1 MKRND
6 FINLSL
12 AGGLSAAISSL
23 VQAGPLSPKPYHHAP
38 KAKRC
43 IMIFHEGAPSHMDTF
58 DPKPQLD
65 KLHMKRFVRKGEL
78 KSAMESGDRY
88 YIKSPFKFRQVGE
101 SGAWM
106 CEHYKELAKHA
117 DDMMF
122 YKGCQADSVNHPTA
136 CFHMNTGN
144 RFNGDPAIGSW
155 VTMGLGSS
163 NQDLP
168 GYVVLPEMN
177 YPQGGSANWSNG
189 YLPAYFQGTPMRA
202 QGSPVLDLRPP
213 KSSWNG
219 ASQKNLE
226 LLKVLNGLHK
236 QDHLDHGDLDARMQA
251 YDLAYRMQQKIP
263 EVVDFKT
270 VDAKTEKMY
279 GLDQKETSSFGKRCL
294 LASRLVEKG
303 VRFVQ
308 VYSSG
313 WDSHDYIEKSH
324 RSRIQAVDKPMA
336 GLLED
341 LKRKGMLEDTLVFC
355 VGEFGRSPDNGVR
368 GGDESRV
375 GRDHNAKAMTLWMT
389 GGGVKAGH
397 TIGATDEIGG
407 EAVEVV
413 RPIRDFHK
421 TVLHL
426 MGLDDN
432 RLTYFHGGRNKQL
445 SQIGAETIKEL
456 LA

>member
-1 MKRND
+1 MNRHQ

-12 AGGLSAAISSL
+12 GAGLPLLAPQFAS
-23 VQAGPLSPKPYHHAP
+23 AGPMSPKPYHHTP
-38 KAKRC
+38 RAKRC
-43 IMIFHEGAPSHMDTF
+43 IMIFHEGAPSHIDTF
-58 DPKPQLD
+58 DPKPELD
-65 KLHMKRFVRKGEL
+65 KLHMKSFERHGEL
-78 KSAMESGDRY
+78 KSAMESGKRY
-88 YIKSPFKFRQVGE
+88 YVKSPFKFRQVGE

-122 YKGCQADSVNHPTA
+122 YKGCQAESVNHPSA

-144 RFNGDPAIGSW
+144 RFIGDPAIGSW
-155 VTMGLGSS
+155 VTMGLGSD

-177 YPQGGSANWSNG
+177 FPQGGAANWSNG
-189 YLPAYFQGTPMRA
+189 YLPAYYQGTPMRA

-213 KSSWNG
+213 RSSWSG
-219 ASQKNLE
+219 ASQRNLS
-226 LLKVLNGLHK
+226 LLKNINAFHK
-236 QDHLDHGDLDARMQA
+236 ANYPDHDDLDARMQA

-263 EVVDFKT
+263 EVVDFSNIDSST
-270 VDAKTEKMY
+270 QQMY
-279 GLDQKETSSFGKRCL
+279 GLDQEETKSFGRRCL

-313 WDSHDYIEKSH
+313 WDSHDYLERSH
-324 RSRIQAVDKPMA
+324 RKRIEATDRPIA

-355 VGEFGRSPDNGVR
+355 VGEFGRSPDNGIR
-368 GGDESRV
+368 GGGERA
-375 GRDHNAKAMTLWMT
+375 GRDHNAKAMTIWMA

-397 TIGATDEIGG
+397 SIGATDDIGDS
-407 EAVEVV
+407 AVEVV

-421 TVLHL
+421 TVLHIL
-426 MGLDDN
+426 GLDDN
-432 RLTYFHGGRNKQL
+432 RLTFFHGGRNKQL
-445 SQIGAETIKEL
+445 SQIGAETIREI